1 MSHSSK
7 KLGLINTG
15 KVFNAPKSFTAAET
29 SSLGQKGLIHIKMD
43 RPLGGVL
50 FYALVSCLNIVI
62 LKAMEVKDLQHCF
75 LNMF

>member
-15 KVFNAPKSFTAAET
+15 KVFDAPKSFTAAET
-29 SSLGQKGLIHIKMD
+29 ASLGLKGLIRLKTD

-50 FYALVSCLNIVI
+50 FYALVLNIVT
-62 LKAMEVKDLQHCF
+62 LKVMKVKDLQHCF
-75 LNMF
+75 

>member
-15 KVFNAPKSFTAAET
+15 KVFDAPKSFTAAET
-29 SSLGQKGLIHIKMD
+29 ASLGLKGLSRLKTD
-43 RPLGGVL
+43 RPLGRVL

-62 LKAMEVKDLQHCF
+62 LKVMKVKDLQHCF
-75 LNMF
+75 

>member
-15 KVFNAPKSFTAAET
+15 KVFDAPKSFTAAET
-29 SSLGQKGLIHIKMD
+29 ASLGLKGLIRLKID

-50 FYALVSCLNIVI
+50 FYALVLNIVT
-62 LKAMEVKDLQHCF
+62 LKVMKVKDLQHCF
-75 LNMF
+75 